1 MKMNKVKMLLWQIY
15 KMRIRI
21 IGFED
26 LEYDPQIL
34 KYEPYL
40 KKKLSHKILIQ
51 GSLVFGR
58 QGNRRKK
65 QYQKKS

>member
-1 MKMNKVKMLLWQIY
+1 MKINKTKMLLWQIY

-40 KKKLSHKILIQ
+40 K
-51 GSLVFGR
+51 
-58 QGNRRKK
+58 RKK
-65 QYQKKS
+65 DSYKS